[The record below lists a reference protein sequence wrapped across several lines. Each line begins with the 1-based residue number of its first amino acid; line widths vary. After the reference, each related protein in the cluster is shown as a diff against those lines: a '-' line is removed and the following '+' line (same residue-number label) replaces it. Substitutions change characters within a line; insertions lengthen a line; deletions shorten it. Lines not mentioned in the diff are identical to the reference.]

1 MTAVETET
9 SPTSETTQGGIE
21 AKKGRLSGLSRTAA
35 LEVFGIPI
43 LVVVLFLGYVL
54 WRQTA
59 TLDSVEESALK
70 WSAVL
75 LAIREQ
81 VVLTIVASLIVVA
94 VAVPLGLLLTRP
106 GVKRVAPAV
115 VGVANFGQAAPA
127 IGLIVLFA
135 ILFAYG
141 FWTAI
146 LALVVYGVLP
156 VLSNTI
162 VGLQGVSPTLV
173 EAGRGVGMSNP
184 AVLFRVELPLAVPVI
199 MSGIRTALVLVVG
212 TAALATFINGGG
224 LGGLVTTGISLD
236 RTRVLVSGAVLIAL
250 IALLVE
256 WVGRMLE
263 LFVRPK
269 GI

>member
-1 MTAVETET
+1 MTAVESESSLTM
-9 SPTSETTQGGIE
+9 ETTQGGIE
-21 AKKGRLSGLSRTAA
+21 TKKGPLSGLSRALA

-43 LVVVLFLGYVL
+43 LVVLLFLGYVL

-59 TLDSVEESALK
+59 TLDLVEESALG
-70 WSAVL
+70 WPAVL

-81 VVLTIVASLIVVA
+81 IVLTLVASLIVIA

-106 GVKRVAPAV
+106 GVKRIAPGVVA
-115 VGVANFGQAAPA
+115 VANFGQAAPA
-127 IGLIVLFA
+127 IGLFVLFA
-135 ILFAYG
+135 ILFGYG
-141 FWTAI
+141 FWTAVVT
-146 LALVVYGVLP
+146 LVVYGVLP

-162 VGLQGVSPTLV
+162 VGLQGVSPNLV

-184 AVLFRVELPLAVPVI
+184 AVMFRVELPLAVPVI

-212 TAALATFINGGG
+212 TAALATFIAGGG

-236 RTRVLVSGAVLIAL
+236 RTRVLISGAVLIAL

-263 LFVRPK
+263 IFVRPK